1 MAKYWLGVCY
11 LKGYGIA
18 QNTTLANAYLNTHF
32 ETKTAA
38 ERTDANGETT
48 TESILQSE
56 EQITEMAFTDQAAPL
71 PRDCIVWSMKDLI
84 TNQRHCRTA

>member
-18 QNTTLANAYLNTHF
+18 QNTT
-32 ETKTAA
+32 A
-38 ERTDANGETT
+38 ERTDANGETTT